1 MAIEPR
7 QIAGMIEP
15 SMGAGGQMMPEE
27 DSLDI
32 ELDDGQELLPEGIE
46 MMDGEDVEVEAEE
59 YDHGANL
66 AEVLDDSVLGELSS
80 DIQSK
85 FREDVESREDW
96 EEAIAKGLGLLGI
109 NYEDRSEPFLGAS
122 GVTHPLLSEAVTQF
136 QAQSY
141 KEMLPSGGPVK
152 TAVLGTPTKETES
165 QAQRV
170 EDFMNYQ
177 ITEIMEE
184 YDPDTDQMLFY
195 LPLTGSTF
203 KKVYFDETKQRA
215 VSKFVPAE
223 DMVVPYS
230 ASDLRTAE
238 RVTHVVRMTYNDIR
252 KLQVAGVYRDV
263 ELSEGGYDEDEGSIQ
278 ERADELLGLRPNYSD
293 DSYTLLECHIDLDL
307 EGFEDMDME
316 GNPSGIMLPY
326 IVTIDQSSGNV
337 LSISR
342 NFREE
347 DTLKRKRQHFVHF
360 KFLPGFGFYGFGLLH
375 TIGGLSRAATSI
387 LRQLIDAGTLSNLP
401 AGFKARG
408 VRIRNDDEPLN
419 PGEFRDIDVPGGDL
433 KNSIIPLPYKEPSAT
448 LAQLLGVVVD
458 SGRRFAQVADAKIAD
473 MNSQAPV
480 GTTVALIEQG
490 SKIIS
495 AIHKRLHYAQKQ
507 EFRMLGEIFSENP
520 VPYPYFVGNVPPET
534 MQKDFDGRVDIL
546 PVSDP
551 NIFSMAQR
559 LSLAQTQ
566 LQLAQAAPEIHN
578 IHEAYRRMYDALDI
592 KNIDAILPQKPQ
604 PQPVDPA
611 TENGNALKGMPLQPF
626 PQQDH
631 EAHVKAHIPFLA
643 NPASQANPQGY
654 LMLQAHVQ
662 EHVGLMAR
670 DQVTTFFQKA
680 FEEAQMNGEPVPE
693 INPEAVEAAIAQQ
706 IGEILNELLPEL
718 APTPPEDP
726 LVEIR
731 KKELENDTAELERK
745 TMNDQMNFQVDGAKI
760 QQAYELAQERQKLQE
775 SIADDRNDV
784 NIYRINTNA
793 ASKARANKPK

>member
-1 MAIEPR
+1 MAEPR
-7 QIAGMIEP
+7 QIAGMVEQ
-15 SMGAGGQMMPEE
+15 SMGGGGSMMPEE
-27 DSLDI
+27 DSLQI
-32 ELDDGQELLPEGIE
+32 ELPSTTDELPEGIE
-46 MMDGEDVEVEAEE
+46 LASDEVVEVEAEP

-80 DIQSK
+80 DIRAK

-152 TAVLGTPTKETES
+152 TQVLGTPTQETEA

-238 RVTHVVRMTYNDIR
+238 RVTHVVRMSYNDIR
-252 KLQVAGVYRDV
+252 KLQVAGVYKDV
-263 ELSEGGYDEDEGSIQ
+263 ELSEADDSEDDGAIQ

-307 EGFEDMDME
+307 EGFEDTDME

-326 IVTIDQSSGNV
+326 IVTLDQNSGKV

-342 NFREE
+342 NFREQ
-347 DTLKRKRQHFVHF
+347 DALKRKRQYFTHF

-448 LAQLLGVVVD
+448 LANLLGVVVD
-458 SGRRFAQVADAKIAD
+458 SGKRFAQVADAKIAD
-473 MNSQAPV
+473 MNSNAPV

-495 AIHKRLHYAQKQ
+495 SIHKRLHYGQKQ
-507 EFRMLGEIFSENP
+507 EFRMLAEIFSENP
-520 VPYPYFVGNVPPET
+520 MPYPYFVGNVPPET

-566 LQLAQAAPEIHN
+566 LQMAQAAPQMHN
-578 IHEAYRRMYDALDI
+578 LREAYRRMYDALDI
-592 KNIDAILPQKPQ
+592 KNIDAILPEPPKPQ
-604 PQPVDPA
+604 PIDPA
-611 TENGNALKGMPLQPF
+611 TENGNALKGMPLQAF
-626 PQQDH
+626 PEQDH
-631 EAHVKAHIPFLA
+631 EAHVRAHIPFLA

-654 LMLQAHVQ
+654 LMLHAHVQ
-662 EHVGLMAR
+662 DHIGLMAR
-670 DQVTTFFQKA
+670 DQVTTFFQKTA
-680 FEEAQMNGEPVPE
+680 QEAQMRGEPVPE
-693 INPEAVEAAIAQQ
+693 IDPAAMEAAIAQQ
-706 IGEILNELLPEL
+706 TGEILNELIPTL
-718 APTPPEDP
+718 APQQTDP

-731 KKELENDTAELERK
+731 KKELENDTTELQRK
-745 TMNDQMNFQVDGAKI
+745 AMNDQMNFQVDAAKL
-760 QQAYELAQERQKLQE
+760 QQAYQLAQERQKLQE
-775 SIADDRNDV
+775 NIADDRNDV
-784 NIYRINTNA
+784 NIYRINMASA
-793 ASKARANKPK
+793 ARGNKAK

>member
-1 MAIEPR
+1 MAEPR
-7 QIAGMIEP
+7 QIAGMVES
-15 SMGAGGQMMPEE
+15 SMGAGGQMMPEDDLE
-27 DSLDI
+27 I
-32 ELDDGQELLPEGIE
+32 EVGIE
-46 MMDGEDVEVEAEE
+46 DEGELMPDGVELMDEENLEVEAEP

-80 DIQSK
+80 DLQSK
-85 FREDVESREDW
+85 VREDLESREDW

-109 NYEDRSEPFLGAS
+109 NYEDRSAPFLGAS

-136 QAQSY
+136 QAQAY
-141 KEMLPSGGPVK
+141 KEMLPSDGPIK
-152 TAVLGTPTKETES
+152 TKILGIPTKETED
-165 QAQRV
+165 QARRV
-170 EDFMNYQ
+170 QDFMNYQ

-223 DMVVPYS
+223 DMLVPYS

-263 ELSEGGYDEDEGSIQ
+263 EISETDDSEDEGAIQ
-278 ERADELLGLRPNYSD
+278 GRADELLGLRPNYSD
-293 DSYTLLECHIDLDL
+293 DSYTLYECHVDLDL
-307 EGFEDMDME
+307 EGFEDTDME

-326 IVTIDQSSGNV
+326 IVTIDQSSGKV

-458 SGRRFAQVADAKIAD
+458 SGKSFAQVADAKIAD

-534 MQKDFDGRVDIL
+534 MQKDFDGRIDIL

-566 LQLAQAAPEIHN
+566 LQMAQAAPELHN
-578 IHEAYRRMYDALDI
+578 LREAYRRMYDALNI
-592 KNIDAILPQKPQ
+592 KNIDAILPEPQ
-604 PQPVDPA
+604 EPQPVDPA
-611 TENGNALKGMPLQPF
+611 TENGNALKGMPVQAF

-631 EAHVKAHIPFLA
+631 EAHVRAHIPFLA

-654 LMLQAHVQ
+654 LMLHAHVQ

-670 DQVTTFFQKA
+670 DQVTTFFQKSM
-680 FEEAQMNGEPVPE
+680 EAAQQAGQQPP
-693 INPEAVEAAIAQQ
+693 PLDPDAVEAAIAQQ
-706 IGEILNELLPEL
+706 IGEILTELLPEL

-731 KKELENDTAELERK
+731 KKELENDTAELQRK
-745 TMNDQMNFQVDGAKI
+745 AMNDQMNFQVDSAKLE
-760 QQAYELAQERQKLQE
+760 QTYQLAQERQKLQE
-775 SIADDRNDV
+775 NIADDRNDV
-784 NIYRINTNA
+784 NIYRINTA
-793 ASKARANKPK
+793 AAGRANKPK

>member
-7 QIAGMIEP
+7 EIAGMVES
-15 SMGAGGQMMPEE
+15 SMGAGGETATNINDLDLEVELEE
-27 DSLDI
+27 D
-32 ELDDGQELLPEGIE
+32 QELLPEGVELIGDE
-46 MMDGEDVEVEAEE
+46 ELEVEAEE
-59 YDHGANL
+59 YDHTANL
-66 AEVLDDSVLGELSS
+66 AEVLDDDVLGDLSS
-80 DIQSK
+80 DIRAK

-109 NYEDRSEPFLGAS
+109 NYEERSEPFLGAT

-136 QAQSY
+136 QAQAY

-152 TAVLGTPTKETES
+152 TQILGAPTKETED

-203 KKVYFDETKQRA
+203 KKIYFDETKQRA

-238 RVTHVVRMTYNDIR
+238 RVTHVVRMSYNDIR

-263 ELSEGGYDEDEGSIQ
+263 ELSETGDGDDEGAIQ

-307 EGFEDMDME
+307 EGFEDTDME

-326 IVTIDQSSGNV
+326 IITIDQNSGKV
-337 LSISR
+337 LSVVR
-342 NFREE
+342 NFREQ
-347 DTLKRKRQHFVHF
+347 DPLKRKRQYFVHF

-433 KNSIIPLPYKEPSAT
+433 KNSIIPLPYKEPSGT

-473 MNSQAPV
+473 VNSQAPV

-495 AIHKRLHYAQKQ
+495 SIHKRLHYGQKQ
-507 EFRMLGEIFSENP
+507 EFRMLAEIFSENP

-534 MQKDFDGRVDIL
+534 MQADFDGRVDIL

-566 LQLAQAAPEIHN
+566 LQMAQAAPQMHN
-578 IHEAYRRMYDALDI
+578 LREAYRRMYDALDI
-592 KNIDAILPQKPQ
+592 KNIDAILPEPPQ

-611 TENGNALKGMPLQPF
+611 TENGNALKGMPLQAF
-626 PQQDH
+626 PEQDH
-631 EAHVKAHIPFLA
+631 EAHVRAHIPFLA

-654 LMLQAHVQ
+654 LMLHAHVQ
-662 EHVGLMAR
+662 DHIGMMAR
-670 DQVTTFFQKA
+670 DQVTTFFQKSVEA
-680 FEEAQMNGEPVPE
+680 AQMEGQPVPQ
-693 INPEAVEAAIAQQ
+693 IDPAAVEAAIAQQ
-706 IGEILNELLPEL
+706 TGEILNELLPSL
-718 APTPPEDP
+718 APQTPEDP

-731 KKELENDTAELERK
+731 KKELENDTAELQRK
-745 TMNDQMNFQVDGAKI
+745 TMNDQMNFQVDTAKI
-760 QQAYELAQERQKLQE
+760 QQAYDLAQQRQRLQE
-775 SIADDRNDV
+775 NIADDRNDV
-784 NIYRINTNA
+784 NIYRINM
-793 ASKARANKPK
+793 ASANKRK

>member
-1 MAIEPR
+1 MAEPR
-7 QIAGMIEP
+7 QIAGMVES
-15 SMGAGGQMMPEE
+15 SMGAGGQMMPEDDLE
-27 DSLDI
+27 I
-32 ELDDGQELLPEGIE
+32 EVGIE
-46 MMDGEDVEVEAEE
+46 DEGELMPDGVELMDEEDLEVEAEP

-80 DIQSK
+80 DLQSK
-85 FREDVESREDW
+85 VREDLESREDW

-109 NYEDRSEPFLGAS
+109 NYEDRSAPFLGAS

-136 QAQSY
+136 QAQAY
-141 KEMLPSGGPVK
+141 KEMLPSDGPIK
-152 TAVLGTPTKETES
+152 TKILGTPTKETED
-165 QAQRV
+165 QARRV
-170 EDFMNYQ
+170 QDFMNYQ

-184 YDPDTDQMLFY
+184 FDPDTDQMLFY

-223 DMVVPYS
+223 DMLVPYS

-263 ELSEGGYDEDEGSIQ
+263 EISETDDSEDEGAIQ
-278 ERADELLGLRPNYSD
+278 GRADELLGLRPNYSD
-293 DSYTLLECHIDLDL
+293 DSYTLYECHVDLDL
-307 EGFEDMDME
+307 EGFEDTDME

-326 IVTIDQSSGNV
+326 IVTIDQSSGKV

-458 SGRRFAQVADAKIAD
+458 SGKSFAQVADAKIAD

-534 MQKDFDGRVDIL
+534 MQKDFDGRIDIL

-566 LQLAQAAPEIHN
+566 LQMAQAAPELHN
-578 IHEAYRRMYDALDI
+578 LREAYRRMYDALNI
-592 KNIDAILPQKPQ
+592 KNIDAILPEPQ
-604 PQPVDPA
+604 EPQPVDPA
-611 TENGNALKGMPLQPF
+611 TENGNALKGMPVQAF

-631 EAHVKAHIPFLA
+631 EAHVRAHIPFLA

-654 LMLQAHVQ
+654 LMLHAHVQ

-670 DQVTTFFQKA
+670 DQVTTFFQKSM
-680 FEEAQMNGEPVPE
+680 EAAQQAGQQPP
-693 INPEAVEAAIAQQ
+693 PLDPDAVEAAIAQQ
-706 IGEILNELLPEL
+706 IGEILTELLPEL

-731 KKELENDTAELERK
+731 KKELENDTAELQRK
-745 TMNDQMNFQVDGAKI
+745 AMNDQMNFQVDSAKLE
-760 QQAYELAQERQKLQE
+760 QTYQLAQERQKLQE
-775 SIADDRNDV
+775 NIADDRNDV
-784 NIYRINTNA
+784 NIYRINTA
-793 ASKARANKPK
+793 AAGRANKPK

>member
-7 QIAGMIEP
+7 QIAGMVEG

-27 DSLDI
+27 DSLQI
-32 ELDDGQELLPEGIE
+32 ELPDNVEQLPEGIE
-46 MMDGEDVEVEAEE
+46 LADEEAVEVETEE
-59 YDHGANL
+59 YRHDANL
-66 AEVLDDSVLGELSS
+66 AEVLDDDILGELSS
-80 DIQSK
+80 EIQAK
-85 FREDVESREDW
+85 FREDIESREDW
-96 EEAIAKGLGLLGI
+96 EEAISKGLGLLGI

-152 TAVLGTPTKETES
+152 TQVLGTPTQETEA

-215 VSKFVPAE
+215 ISKFVPAE

-230 ASDLRTAE
+230 ASDLRTTE

-263 ELSEGGYDEDEGSIQ
+263 ELSETNDGEDEGAIQ
-278 ERADELLGLRPNYSD
+278 ERSDELLGLRPNYSD

-307 EGFEDMDME
+307 EGFEDKDME
-316 GNPSGIMLPY
+316 GNSSGIMLPY
-326 IVTIDQSSGNV
+326 IVTLDQSSGKV
-337 LSISR
+337 LSMVR

-347 DTLKRKRQHFVHF
+347 DPLKRKRQYFVHF

-507 EFRMLGEIFSENP
+507 EFRMLAEIFSENP

-534 MQKDFDGRVDIL
+534 MQADFDGRVDIL

-566 LQLAQAAPEIHN
+566 LQLAQAAPQIHN
-578 IHEAYRRMYDALDI
+578 VNEAYRRMYDALDI
-592 KNIDAILPQKPQ
+592 KNIEAILPPKPQ
-604 PQPVDPA
+604 PKPIDPA
-611 TENGNALKGMPLQPF
+611 TENGNAMKNMPLQAF
-626 PQQDH
+626 PEQDH
-631 EAHVKAHIPFLA
+631 EAHVRAHISMLSSQT
-643 NPASQANPQGY
+643 SQANPQGY
-654 LMLQAHVQ
+654 IMLQAHVQ
-662 EHVGLMAR
+662 EHVGMMAR
-670 DQVTTFFQKA
+670 DQVTTFFQKTIQ
-680 FEEAQMNGEPVPE
+680 EAQARGEQVPQMD
-693 INPEAVEAAIAQQ
+693 PSSVEAAIAQQ
-706 IGEILNELLPEL
+706 VGEILNEIMPALQP
-718 APTPPEDP
+718 PKPEDP

-745 TMNDQMNFQVDGAKI
+745 TMNDQMDFAVDQAKL
-760 QQAYELAQERQKLQE
+760 QQAYQLAQERQKLQE

-784 NIYRINTNA
+784 NIYRINTA
-793 ASKARANKPK
+793 ASLKGK

>member
-1 MAIEPR
+1 
-7 QIAGMIEP
+7 
-15 SMGAGGQMMPEE
+15 
-27 DSLDI
+27 
-32 ELDDGQELLPEGIE
+32 
-46 MMDGEDVEVEAEE
+46 
-59 YDHGANL
+59 
-66 AEVLDDSVLGELSS
+66 LGELSS

-85 FREDVESREDW
+85 FREDLESREDW

-152 TAVLGTPTKETES
+152 TQVLGTPTKETEA

-238 RVTHVVRMTYNDIR
+238 RVTHVVRMSTNDIR

-263 ELSEGGYDEDEGSIQ
+263 ELSESGDSEDEGAIQ
-278 ERADELLGLRPNYSD
+278 GRADELLGLRPNYSD

-307 EGFEDMDME
+307 EGFEDTNME
-316 GNPSGIMLPY
+316 GNLTGVMLPY
-326 IVTIDQSSGNV
+326 IVTIDQGSGKV

-342 NFREE
+342 NFREQ
-347 DTLKRKRQHFVHF
+347 DTLKRKRQYFTHF

-408 VRIRNDDEPLN
+408 VRIRNDDQPLN

-458 SGRRFAQVADAKIAD
+458 SGRRFAQVADAKVAD
-473 MNSQAPV
+473 MNSNAPV

-507 EFRMLGEIFSENP
+507 EFRMLAEIFSENP
-520 VPYPYFVGNVPPET
+520 VPYPYFVGEMPPET
-534 MQKDFDGRVDIL
+534 MQKDFDGRIDIL

-566 LQLAQAAPEIHN
+566 LQLAQAAPDIHN
-578 IHEAYRRMYDALDI
+578 THEAYRRMYDALDI
-592 KNIDAILPQKPQ
+592 KNIDAILPQPQQ
-604 PQPVDPA
+604 PQPIDPA
-611 TENGNALKGMPLQPF
+611 TENGNGMKGMPLQAF
-626 PQQDH
+626 QQQDH
-631 EAHVKAHIPFLA
+631 EAHVRAHVTFLA
-643 NPASQANPQGY
+643 NPAVQSNPQGY
-654 LMLQAHVQ
+654 IMLQAHVQ
-662 EHVGLMAR
+662 EHVGMMAR
-670 DQVTTFFQKA
+670 DQV
-680 FEEAQMNGEPVPE
+680 
-693 INPEAVEAAIAQQ
+693 
-706 IGEILNELLPEL
+706 
-718 APTPPEDP
+718 
-726 LVEIR
+726 IR
-731 KKELENDTAELERK
+731 SLRK
-745 TMNDQMNFQVDGAKI
+745 LWKRHN
-760 QQAYELAQERQKLQE
+760 
-775 SIADDRNDV
+775 
-784 NIYRINTNA
+784 
-793 ASKARANKPK
+793 

>member
-1 MAIEPR
+1 MAIQPR
-7 QIAGMIEP
+7 QIAGMVEE
-15 SMGAGGQMMPEE
+15 SMGAGGPGSMDDDTQIEVAVEEEMESMPE
-27 DSLDI
+27 
-32 ELDDGQELLPEGIE
+32 GVE
-46 MMDGEDVEVEAEE
+46 MMDEEVFEIEAEE
-59 YDHGANL
+59 YDHNANL
-66 AEVLDDSVLGELSS
+66 AEVLDDDVLGDLSS
-80 DIQSK
+80 DIRAK

-136 QAQSY
+136 QAQAY

-152 TAVLGTPTKETES
+152 TQILGSPTKETED

-177 ITEIMEE
+177 ITEVMEE

-215 VSKFVPAE
+215 ISKFVPAE

-263 ELSEGGYDEDEGSIQ
+263 ELSETGDGSDEGAIQ

-307 EGFEDMDME
+307 EGFEDTDME

-326 IVTIDQSSGNV
+326 IVTLDQNSGKV
-337 LSISR
+337 LSVVR
-342 NFREE
+342 NFREQ
-347 DTLKRKRQHFVHF
+347 DPLKRKRQYFVHF

-433 KNSIIPLPYKEPSAT
+433 KNSIIPLPYKEPSGT

-458 SGRRFAQVADAKIAD
+458 SGKRFAQVADAKIAD
-473 MNSQAPV
+473 VNSQAPV

-495 AIHKRLHYAQKQ
+495 SIHKRLHYGQKQ
-507 EFRMLGEIFSENP
+507 EFRMLAEIFSENP

-534 MQKDFDGRVDIL
+534 MQADFDGRVDIL

-551 NIFSMAQR
+551 NIFSMSQR

-566 LQLAQAAPEIHN
+566 LQMAQAAPQMHN
-578 IHEAYRRMYDALDI
+578 LREAYRRMYDALDI
-592 KNIDAILPQKPQ
+592 KNIDAILPEPPQ
-604 PQPVDPA
+604 PQPTDPA
-611 TENGNALKGMPLQPF
+611 TENGNALKGMPLQAF
-626 PQQDH
+626 PEQDH
-631 EAHVKAHIPFLA
+631 EAHVRAHIPFLA

-654 LMLQAHVQ
+654 LMLHAHVQ
-662 EHVGLMAR
+662 DHIGMMAR
-670 DQVTTFFQKA
+670 DQVTTFFQKSV
-680 FEEAQMNGEPVPE
+680 ETAQMEGQPVPQ
-693 INPEAVEAAIAQQ
+693 INPAAVEAAIAQQ
-706 IGEILNELLPEL
+706 TGEILNELLPSL
-718 APTPPEDP
+718 APQAPEDP

-731 KKELENDTAELERK
+731 KKELENDTAELQRK
-745 TMNDQMNFQVDGAKI
+745 TMNDQMNFQVDSAKI
-760 QQAYELAQERQKLQE
+760 QQAYDLAQQRQRLQE
-775 SIADDRNDV
+775 EIANDRNDV
-784 NIYRINTNA
+784 NVYRINMAA
-793 ASKARANKPK
+793 ASRGNKGK

>member
-7 QIAGMIEP
+7 QIAGMVEQ
-15 SMGAGGQMMPEE
+15 SMGAGGQVMPEE
-27 DSLDI
+27 DSLAI
-32 ELDDGQELLPEGIE
+32 ELDDSQDVLPEGIE
-46 MMDGEDVEVEAEE
+46 LADEEAMEVETEE
-59 YDHGANL
+59 YRHDANL
-66 AEVLDDSVLGELSS
+66 AEVLDESILGELSS
-80 DIQSK
+80 DIQAK
-85 FREDVESREDW
+85 FREDIESREDW
-96 EEAIAKGLGLLGI
+96 EEAISKGLGLLGI

-152 TAVLGTPTKETES
+152 TQILGAPTQETEA

-223 DMVVPYS
+223 DMIVPYS

-238 RVTHVVRMTYNDIR
+238 RVTHVVRMSYNDIR

-263 ELSEGGYDEDEGSIQ
+263 ELSETDDGEDEGAIQ
-278 ERADELLGLRPNYSD
+278 ERSDELLGLRPNYSD

-307 EGFEDMDME
+307 EGFEDKDME
-316 GNPSGIMLPY
+316 GNSSGIMLPY
-326 IVTIDQSSGNV
+326 IVTLDQGSGKV

-342 NFREE
+342 NFREQ
-347 DTLKRKRQHFVHF
+347 DPLKRKRQYFVHF
-360 KFLPGFGFYGFGLLH
+360 KFLPGFGFYGLGLLH

-401 AGFKARG
+401 AGFKSRG

-448 LAQLLGVVVD
+448 LANLLGVVVD
-458 SGRRFAQVADAKIAD
+458 SGRRFAQVADAKVAD

-495 AIHKRLHYAQKQ
+495 SIHKRLHYAQKQ
-507 EFRMLGEIFSENP
+507 EFRMLAEIFAENP

-534 MQKDFDGRVDIL
+534 MQADFDGRVDIL

-566 LQLAQAAPEIHN
+566 LQLAQAAPQIHN
-578 IHEAYRRMYDALDI
+578 VNEAYRRMYDALDI
-592 KNIDAILPQKPQ
+592 KNIEAILPPKPQ
-604 PQPVDPA
+604 PKPIDPA
-611 TENGNALKGMPLQPF
+611 TENGNAMKNMPLQVF
-626 PQQDH
+626 PEQDH
-631 EAHVKAHIPFLA
+631 EAHVRAHISMLSSQT
-643 NPASQANPQGY
+643 SQANPQGY
-654 LMLQAHVQ
+654 IMLQAHVQ
-662 EHVGLMAR
+662 EHVGMMAR
-670 DQVTTFFQKA
+670 DQVTTYFQKA
-680 FEEAQMNGEPVPE
+680 MQQAQMAGQPVPQ
-693 INPEAVEAAIAQQ
+693 IDPAAVEAAIAQQ
-706 IGEILNELLPEL
+706 VGEILNELMPAL
-718 APTPPEDP
+718 APPTPEDP
-726 LVEIR
+726 LVDIR
-731 KKELENDTAELERK
+731 KKELENDTAELQRK
-745 TMNDQMNFQVDGAKI
+745 TMNDQMDFVVDQAKL
-760 QQAYELAQERQKLQE
+760 QQAYELAQQRQKLQE
-775 SIADDRNDV
+775 EIANDRNDV
-784 NIYRINTNA
+784 NIYRINTA
-793 ASKARANKPK
+793 ASLKGK

>member
-7 QIAGMIEP
+7 QIAGMVEG

-27 DSLDI
+27 DSLQI
-32 ELDDGQELLPEGIE
+32 ELPEIVDELPEGIE
-46 MMDGEDVEVEAEE
+46 LADEEAVEVETEE
-59 YDHGANL
+59 YRHDANL
-66 AEVLDDSVLGELSS
+66 AEVLDDDILGELSS
-80 DIQSK
+80 EIQAK
-85 FREDVESREDW
+85 FREDIESREDW
-96 EEAIAKGLGLLGI
+96 EEAISKGLGLLGI

-122 GVTHPLLSEAVTQF
+122 GVTHPLLYEAVTQF

-152 TAVLGTPTKETES
+152 TQVLGTPTQETEA

-203 KKVYFDETKQRA
+203 KKIYFDETKQRA
-215 VSKFVPAE
+215 ISKFVPAE

-230 ASDLRTAE
+230 ASDLRTTE

-263 ELSEGGYDEDEGSIQ
+263 ELSETNDGEDEGAIQ
-278 ERADELLGLRPNYSD
+278 ERSDELLGLRPNYSD

-307 EGFEDMDME
+307 EGFEDKDME
-316 GNPSGIMLPY
+316 GNSSGIMLPY
-326 IVTIDQSSGNV
+326 IVTLDQGSGKV

-342 NFREE
+342 NFREQ
-347 DTLKRKRQHFVHF
+347 DPLRRKRQYFVHF
-360 KFLPGFGFYGFGLLH
+360 KFLPGFGFYGLGLLH

-401 AGFKARG
+401 AGFKSRG

-458 SGRRFAQVADAKIAD
+458 SGRRFAQVADAKTAD
-473 MNSQAPV
+473 VNSNAPV

-507 EFRMLGEIFSENP
+507 EFRMLAEIFSENP

-534 MQKDFDGRVDIL
+534 MQADFDGRVDIL

-578 IHEAYRRMYDALDI
+578 VNEAYRRMYDALDI
-592 KNIDAILPQKPQ
+592 KNIEAILPPKPQ

-611 TENGNALKGMPLQPF
+611 TENGNAMKGMPLQAF

-631 EAHVKAHIPFLA
+631 EAHVRAHIAMLSSQT
-643 NPASQANPQGY
+643 SQANPQGY
-654 LMLQAHVQ
+654 IMLQAHVQ
-662 EHVGLMAR
+662 EHVGMMAR
-670 DQVTTFFQKA
+670 DQVTTFFQKSM
-680 FEEAQMNGEPVPE
+680 EAAQASGQQVPQ
-693 INPEAVEAAIAQQ
+693 IDPAAVEAAIAQQ
-706 IGEILNELLPEL
+706 VGEILNEIMPALQQ
-718 APTPPEDP
+718 PTPEDP

-745 TMNDQMNFQVDGAKI
+745 TMNDQMDFAVDQAKL
-760 QQAYELAQERQKLQE
+760 QQAYQLAQERQKLQE
-775 SIADDRNDV
+775 SIAEDRNDV
-784 NIYRINTNA
+784 NIYRINTA
-793 ASKARANKPK
+793 ASLKGK

>member
-1 MAIEPR
+1 MAEPR
-7 QIAGMIEP
+7 QIAGMVES
-15 SMGAGGQMMPEE
+15 SMGAGGQMMPEDDLE
-27 DSLDI
+27 I
-32 ELDDGQELLPEGIE
+32 EVGIE
-46 MMDGEDVEVEAEE
+46 DEGELMPDGVELMDEENLEVEAEP

-80 DIQSK
+80 DLQSK
-85 FREDVESREDW
+85 VREDLESREDW

-109 NYEDRSEPFLGAS
+109 NYEDRSAPFLGAS

-136 QAQSY
+136 QAQAY
-141 KEMLPSGGPVK
+141 KEMLPSDGPIK
-152 TAVLGTPTKETES
+152 TKILGTPTKETED
-165 QAQRV
+165 QARRV
-170 EDFMNYQ
+170 QDFMNYQ

-223 DMVVPYS
+223 DMLVPYS

-263 ELSEGGYDEDEGSIQ
+263 EISETDDSEDEGAIQ
-278 ERADELLGLRPNYSD
+278 GRADELLGLRPNYSD
-293 DSYTLLECHIDLDL
+293 DSYTLYECHVDLDL
-307 EGFEDMDME
+307 EGFEDTDME

-326 IVTIDQSSGNV
+326 IVTIDQSSGKV

-458 SGRRFAQVADAKIAD
+458 SGKSFAQVADAKIAD

-534 MQKDFDGRVDIL
+534 MQKDFDGRIDIL

-566 LQLAQAAPEIHN
+566 LQMAQAAPDLHN
-578 IHEAYRRMYDALDI
+578 LREAYRRMYDALNI
-592 KNIDAILPQKPQ
+592 KNIDAILPEPQ
-604 PQPVDPA
+604 EPQPVDPA
-611 TENGNALKGMPLQPF
+611 TENGNALKGMPVQAF

-631 EAHVKAHIPFLA
+631 EAHVRAHIPFLA

-654 LMLQAHVQ
+654 LMLHAHVQ

-670 DQVTTFFQKA
+670 DQVTTFFQKSM
-680 FEEAQMNGEPVPE
+680 EAAQQAGQQPP
-693 INPEAVEAAIAQQ
+693 PLDPDAVEAAIAQQ
-706 IGEILNELLPEL
+706 IGEILTELLPEL

-726 LVEIR
+726 WLR
-731 KKELENDTAELERK
+731 LERK
-745 TMNDQMNFQVDGAKI
+745 SLRMIQLNFNV
-760 QQAYELAQERQKLQE
+760 KL
-775 SIADDRNDV
+775 
-784 NIYRINTNA
+784 
-793 ASKARANKPK
+793 

>member
-1 MAIEPR
+1 MAEPR
-7 QIAGMIEP
+7 QIAGMVEQ

-32 ELDDGQELLPEGIE
+32 ELEENMEMMPEGVELIDDE
-46 MMDGEDVEVEAEE
+46 ELEVEAEE
-59 YDHGANL
+59 YDHAANL

-80 DIQSK
+80 DLRDK

-136 QAQSY
+136 QAQAY

-152 TAVLGTPTKETES
+152 TQILGAPTKETED

-177 ITEIMEE
+177 VTEIMEE

-203 KKVYFDETKQRA
+203 KKVYFDETKKRA

-223 DMVVPYS
+223 DLVVPYS

-238 RVTHVVRMTYNDIR
+238 RVTHVVTMSYNDIR

-263 ELSEGGYDEDEGSIQ
+263 ELSEASDGEDDGAIQ

-307 EGFEDMDME
+307 EGFEDTDMA
-316 GNPSGIMLPY
+316 GNPSGVMLPY
-326 IVTIDQSSGNV
+326 IVTIDQNSGKV
-337 LSISR
+337 LSVVR

-347 DTLKRKRQHFVHF
+347 DPLKRKRQYFVHF

-401 AGFKARG
+401 AGFKSRG

-448 LAQLLGVVVD
+448 LANLLGVVVD
-458 SGRRFAQVADAKIAD
+458 SGKRFAQVADAKIAD
-473 MNSQAPV
+473 VNSNAPV

-495 AIHKRLHYAQKQ
+495 SIHKRLHYGQKQ
-507 EFRMLGEIFSENP
+507 EFRMLAEIFSENP
-520 VPYPYFVGNVPPET
+520 MPYPYFVGNLPPET

-566 LQLAQAAPEIHN
+566 LQMAQAAPQMHN
-578 IHEAYRRMYDALDI
+578 LREAYRRMYDALDI
-592 KNIDAILPQKPQ
+592 KNIDAILPEPPKPQ
-604 PQPVDPA
+604 PIDPA
-611 TENGNALKGMPLQPF
+611 TENGNALKGMPLQAF
-626 PQQDH
+626 PEQDH
-631 EAHVKAHIPFLA
+631 EAHVRAHIPFLA
-643 NPASQANPQGY
+643 NPASQANPQGF

-662 EHVGLMAR
+662 DHVGLMAR
-670 DQVTTFFQKA
+670 DQVTVFFQKTA
-680 FEEAQMNGEPVPE
+680 EEAQMNGEPVPE
-693 INPEAVEAAIAQQ
+693 IDPAAMEAAIAQQ
-706 IGEILNELLPEL
+706 TGEILNELIPSL
-718 APTPPEDP
+718 APATPPDP

-731 KKELENDTAELERK
+731 KKELENDSAELQRK
-745 TMNDQMNFQVDGAKI
+745 AMNDQMNFQVDAAKL
-760 QQAYELAQERQKLQE
+760 QQAYQLAQERQKLQE

-784 NIYRINTNA
+784 NVYRINM
-793 ASKARANKPK
+793 ASATRGNKGK

>member
-7 QIAGMIEP
+7 QIAGMVEG

-32 ELDDGQELLPEGIE
+32 ELDEGQELLPEGVELIDDE
-46 MMDGEDVEVEAEE
+46 EVEVETEE
-59 YDHGANL
+59 YDHAANL
-66 AEVLDDSVLGELSS
+66 AEVLDDDVLGDLSS
-80 DIQSK
+80 DIRAK

-109 NYEDRSEPFLGAS
+109 NYEERSEPFLGAT

-136 QAQSY
+136 QAQAY

-152 TAVLGTPTKETES
+152 TQILGAPTKETED

-203 KKVYFDETKQRA
+203 KKIYFDETKQRA

-238 RVTHVVRMTYNDIR
+238 RVTHVVRMSYNDIR

-263 ELSEGGYDEDEGSIQ
+263 ELSETGDGEDEGAIQ

-307 EGFEDMDME
+307 EGFEDTDME

-326 IVTIDQSSGNV
+326 IVTIDQNSGKV
-337 LSISR
+337 LSVVR
-342 NFREE
+342 NFREQ
-347 DTLKRKRQHFVHF
+347 DPLKRKRQYFVHF

-458 SGRRFAQVADAKIAD
+458 SGRRFAQVADSKIAD
-473 MNSQAPV
+473 VNSQAPV

-495 AIHKRLHYAQKQ
+495 SIHKRLHYGQKQ
-507 EFRMLGEIFSENP
+507 EFRMLAEIFSENP

-534 MQKDFDGRVDIL
+534 MQADFDGRVDIL

-551 NIFSMAQR
+551 NIFSMSQR

-566 LQLAQAAPEIHN
+566 LQMAQAAPQMHN
-578 IHEAYRRMYDALDI
+578 LREAYRRMYDALDI
-592 KNIDAILPQKPQ
+592 KNIDAILPEPPQ
-604 PQPVDPA
+604 PQPTDPA
-611 TENGNALKGMPLQPF
+611 TENGNALKGMPLQAF
-626 PQQDH
+626 PEQDH
-631 EAHVKAHIPFLA
+631 EAHVRAHIPFLA

-654 LMLQAHVQ
+654 LMLHAHVQ
-662 EHVGLMAR
+662 DHIGMMAR
-670 DQVTTFFQKA
+670 DQVTTFFQKSMEA
-680 FEEAQMNGEPVPE
+680 AQMEGQPVPQ
-693 INPEAVEAAIAQQ
+693 IDPAAVEAAIAQQ
-706 IGEILNELLPEL
+706 TGEILNELLPSL
-718 APTPPEDP
+718 APQTPEDP

-731 KKELENDTAELERK
+731 KKELENDTAELQRK
-745 TMNDQMNFQVDGAKI
+745 TMNDQMNFQVDTAKI
-760 QQAYELAQERQKLQE
+760 QQAYDLAQQRQKLQE

-784 NIYRINTNA
+784 NVYRINMA
-793 ASKARANKPK
+793 AAGRANKGK